1 MRKLGYVYCLTI
13 MAYYLQVA
21 ASIDKLKQT
30 SSSVVPVQSRK
41 ARLGSWDSIGSS
53 SSVGERYANEGVNI

>member
-1 MRKLGYVYCLTI
+1 

-30 SSSVVPVQSRK
+30 SLSVVPDQSRK
-41 ARLGSWDSIGSS
+41 ARLESWDSIGSS